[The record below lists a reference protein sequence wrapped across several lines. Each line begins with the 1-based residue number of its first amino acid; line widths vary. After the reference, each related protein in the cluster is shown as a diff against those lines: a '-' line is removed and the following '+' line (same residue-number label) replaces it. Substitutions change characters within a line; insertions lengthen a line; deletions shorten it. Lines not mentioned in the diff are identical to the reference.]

1 MSKMKAQRCISSKKI
16 WESHL
21 DCILRKEAI
30 ASQLFTGAGRKY
42 GMMIMMKFLFA
53 ILTVCLFIT
62 ILTADAYALR
72 LNEIEANPEGEDS
85 GFEWVELYS
94 AESVNLD
101 DYYLDHNS
109 SGGPVNLS
117 GSFSGYFV
125 ITFPTQWLRNSNEVV
140 YLKRNSEIVDSA
152 GPFTDNKK
160 EKTYSLC
167 NNWVFIADTKNT
179 ENACS
184 GSSGSSGSGQTQTQ
198 NQSQQSSN
206 TEEQE
211 EESNT
216 IRQNNELENN
226 NQNNII
232 NLADDVQVQ
241 KPKKIVLNSKTADK
255 NIDGEVT
262 KTYKTR
268 IGVIYFFMALCV
280 L

>member
-1 MSKMKAQRCISSKKI
+1 
-16 WESHL
+16 
-21 DCILRKEAI
+21 
-30 ASQLFTGAGRKY
+30 
-42 GMMIMMKFLFA
+42 MMKFLFA

-160 EKTYSLC
+160 EKTYSFC
-167 NNWVFIADTKNT
+167 NNWVFIVDSRNA

-184 GSSGSSGSGQTQTQ
+184 GSSSSGSSSGSGQTPTQ
-198 NQSQQSSN
+198 NQSQQNSN
-206 TEEQE
+206 TAEQE
-211 EESNT
+211 EEIPRTT
-216 IRQNNELENN
+216 IEQNNELENN
-226 NQNNII
+226 NQNNIV
-232 NLADDVQVQ
+232 NLADDVPIQ
-241 KPKKIVLNSKTADK
+241 KPKKIVLNGKTVDK
-255 NIDGEVT
+255 DNSNVEVT

-268 IGVIYFFMALCV
+268 VGVIYFFMALCV
-280 L
+280 LLVILIALRKL